1 MEPTHPDTQIDNR
14 VDIDMDTD
22 AVNWDASALKDASAA
37 LEEQNKLAEAQT
49 PCQTLADDEGD
60 EEDAPEIQNNAL
72 FGPDSSTVSGGST
85 NFMNMLSSK
94 LQKEAEE
101 DEECEVD
108 EEMDEEETKRR
119 EDFGKMSSHFKGGHN
134 K

>member
-1 MEPTHPDTQIDNR
+1 
-14 VDIDMDTD
+14 MDTD

-72 FGPDSSTVSGGST
+72 FGPDSSTVSGGT
-85 NFMNMLSSK
+85 
-94 LQKEAEE
+94 EE